1 MKKLLIGLLIFVMF
15 LAFVVNGLAQ
25 AEFVIKIASSANAE
39 EPQSIAMDLFAKN
52 VEEKSNGR
60 IKCEHYPSNQLGS
73 ERDVLEGLQIGTI
86 EMIGAATSVM
96 GNWVPSLNLFELP
109 FIFQNR
115 DHWWA
120 VLDSEIGMSF
130 AEPCAE
136 QGFHLLGFYDVGARH
151 IMTVEKAIN
160 SIEDMKGLKIRT
172 MENAAHLDAFKAFG
186 ANPTPMAYA
195 ELYTALQTEVI
206 DGAEAAN
213 VNYNSKKFYEVAPN
227 WAQVGWI
234 HLAQIV
240 VMSKIFYDKL
250 PPDLQ
255 ELVNNEAKV
264 AIKFERQAYKEKD
277 ESLLPDLEA
286 LGVKVT
292 YPDKKQF
299 VEAASGVYDKWAD
312 QVGGREKIDAVLNFK
327 Y

>member
-1 MKKLLIGLLIFVMF
+1 MKKLLVILVIFSMLLIFT
-15 LAFVVNGLAQ
+15 VNGFAQ
-25 AEFVIKIASSANAE
+25 AEFVIKIASSAAAQ

-86 EMIGAATSVM
+86 EMIAPATAVM
-96 GNWVPSLNLFELP
+96 GNWVPELNLFELP
-109 FIFQNR
+109 FIFENR

-120 VLDSEIGMSF
+120 VLDSEIGMGF
-130 AEPCAE
+130 AEACAE
-136 QGFHLLGFYDVGARH
+136 QGFHLLGYYDVGARH
-151 IMTVEKAIN
+151 IMTVEKVIN
-160 SIEDMKGLKIRT
+160 SIEDLKGLKIRT
-172 MENAAHLDAFKAFG
+172 MENPAHLDAFKAFG

-195 ELYTALQTEVI
+195 ELYTALQTKVI

-213 VNYNSKKFYEVAPN
+213 VNYYSKKFYEVASH
-227 WAQVGWI
+227 WAQVGWM
-234 HLAQIV
+234 HCTQII

-264 AIKFERQAYKEKD
+264 AVKFERKAYREKD
-277 ESLLPDLEA
+277 EVLLPDLEA
-286 LGVKVT
+286 LGVQVT
-292 YPDKKQF
+292 YPDKKPF
-299 VEAASGVYDKWAD
+299 VEAASVVYDKWAD
-312 QVGGREKIDAVLNFK
+312 KVGGREKIDAVLNFK

>member
-86 EMIGAATSVM
+86 EMIAPATSVM

-130 AEPCAE
+130 TEPCAE

>member
-15 LAFVVNGLAQ
+15 LAFVANGFAQ

-86 EMIGAATSVM
+86 EMIAPATSVM

-130 AEPCAE
+130 TEPCAE

>member
-15 LAFVVNGLAQ
+15 LAFAVNGFAQ

-86 EMIGAATSVM
+86 EMIAPATSVM

-151 IMTVEKAIN
+151 IMTTEKAIN
-160 SIEDMKGLKIRT
+160 SIEDLKGLKIRT

-186 ANPTPMAYA
+186 ANPTPMSYA

-264 AIKFERQAYKEKD
+264 AIEFEREAYKEKD

-299 VEAASGVYDKWAD
+299 VEAATGVYDKWAD
-312 QVGGREKIDAVLNFK
+312 EVGGREKIDAVLNFK

>member
-86 EMIGAATSVM
+86 EMIAPATSVM